1 MTPPDLPLDGGALDM
16 TLGELLDA
24 IMRNRWAGTNILRG
38 QLPRAVTLETLPT
51 ASSDLRHVVVVIP
64 GGAGVADA
72 AYVCIKNATDT
83 YEWVKFSSPD
93 TLVDLTVTGE
103 LAHSGSTLGFF
114 GATPTTK
121 PGATAEMKGALAG
134 LGLLTDGGA
143 TNLNLDGGDI
153 TCDDIDA
160 GQVTSSQGVL
170 ITAGGL
176 LHEAG
181 FLAFWNG
188 TGHSSKPTLTGT
200 YTGTL
205 AQLQTAFHNLTQL
218 LAQYGHFTDSTS

>member
-1 MTPPDLPLDGGALDM
+1 MTPPDLPMDDGALDM

-72 AYVCIKNATDT
+72 AYVCIKNASDT

-153 TCDDIDA
+153 TCDDITA
-160 GQVTSSQGVL
+160 GGVEATQGVL
-170 ITAGGL
+170 ISAGGF
-176 LHEAG
+176 LHQAG
-181 FLAFWNG
+181 TVTFWNG
-188 TGHSSKPTLTGT
+188 TGQASKPTVSGSRGGNAALQSLLSALAT
-200 YTGTL
+200 YGL
-205 AQLQTAFHNLTQL
+205 I
-218 LAQYGHFTDSTS
+218 TDSSS